1 MTATTKETKATVPDP
16 VTTAEPAGSDNERVQ
31 QYKIAIAALLAFILG
46 MAVTLVTVS
55 VHDSAFLD
63 RIVKFENGSNVAP
76 FQQNVQPDVGQFGYP
91 QSQQQP
97 SDGNNTA
104 PTNPGYD
111 PHDGSN
117 TVPTDPNHDTNDG
130 YRNAVP
136 EPNPNDRP

>member
-1 MTATTKETKATVPDP
+1 MTASKETTVPDP
-16 VTTAEPAGSDNERVQ
+16 VTTAEPANERVQ

-63 RIVKFENGSNVAP
+63 RIVQFENGSNVAP

-97 SDGNNTA
+97 PDGSNTA
-104 PTNPGYD
+104 PTDPGYV
-111 PHDGSN
+111 PHDDSN
-117 TVPTDPNHDTNDG
+117 TAPTDPNYGHNDG
-130 YRNAVP
+130 YQDTVP
-136 EPNPNDRP
+136 EPSPNDQP